1 MSDSDSPRDEVARLM
16 AVHEPSDH
24 EELIMFLERD
34 QLVADTSRPVPRARL
49 GQGAKIALWGLRIFV
64 LVVSFM
70 VIYTFVHQLG

>member
-1 MSDSDSPRDEVARLM
+1 MSDPVTTPGPR

-34 QLVADTSRPVPRARL
+34 QLVADTSQPVPRARL
-49 GQGAKIALWGLRIFV
+49 GPAVKIALWGLRIFV

-70 VIYTFVHQLG
+70 VLYTFVHQLG